1 MCLSSLPG
9 LARTRHWSCPEKLPS
24 LCTEE
29 LLLPARSREAESL
42 PRTPGLA
49 LWEEKVLNLRG
60 SRSNKHRQLL
70 KERRQSRVEEPIKE
84 LHNETEYWQEK
95 KETNGDDVEVAVEQL
110 QERLLRAFLGVEE
123 AVPADRPQVPG
134 DPGYSLLQEHGAASG
149 SWLDQDWTEIPQ
161 LPDDWTQ
168 TQQLPDDWTETPH
181 LPEDWTETPQLPE
194 DWTHSPP
201 PAPGTPEREPPCLPS
216 PSLTQH
222 RKPVDPGIESC
233 ERGVSL
239 RGPADSGGP
248 ALPSQLSSRAELS
261 PLPCSPTARSDL
273 LHPQPKQQGAI
284 KSSYSFVTALVSWLL
299 LASAFSPP
307 CWRRRARSSGG
318 RGRASS
324 TSQAR
329 PRRPPWL
336 LLAASYLL
344 LQTPPALAQLPFE
357 EMEDKGPLCVD
368 GVFRGNIDINNRD
381 ESSKM
386 SSLAKYVNCSV
397 VEGSISITAAVY
409 PTTVNQDIN
418 YSMPNLIEV
427 SGHQSPLPPPQ
438 HSAFPR
444 RPHKLF
450 PTTTPLH
457 FR

>member
-49 LWEEKVLNLRG
+49 IWEEKVLNLRG
-60 SRSNKHRQLL
+60 SRSNKHRELL
-70 KERRQSRVEEPIKE
+70 KERRQSRVEEPVKE
-84 LHNETEYWQEK
+84 LNNETEYWQEK
-95 KETNGDDVEVAVEQL
+95 KETNDEDVDVAVEQL

-123 AVPADRPQVPG
+123 DVPGDRPQVPG
-134 DPGYSLLQEHGAASG
+134 DPGYSLLHEHGAGSG
-149 SWLDQDWTEIPQ
+149 DWLAQDWTEIPR
-161 LPDDWTQ
+161 LPDEWTQ
-168 TQQLPDDWTETPH
+168 
-181 LPEDWTETPQLPE
+181 TPQLPE
-194 DWTHSPP
+194 DWTETHQLPEDWLRSPP
-201 PAPGTPEREPPCLPS
+201 PAPGKPEGEPSCLPS

-222 RKPVDPGIESC
+222 RKPLEPGIESC

-239 RGPADSGGP
+239 TGPADCGGP
-248 ALPSQLSSRAELS
+248 ALPSQPSSRGELS
-261 PLPCSPTARSDL
+261 PLPCSLTAQSDL
-273 LHPQPKQQGAI
+273 LHSQPKQQGAI
-284 KSSYSFVTALVSWLL
+284 KSSYSFVTALVSWFL
-299 LASAFSPP
+299 LAAAFSPP
-307 CWRRRARSSGG
+307 CWRRRARTSGG

-324 TSQAR
+324 TGQAR

-336 LLAASYLL
+336 LLAASCLL
-344 LQTPPALAQLPFE
+344 LHTRPALAQLDIFD

-427 SGHQSPLPPPQ
+427 SGHQWPLPPP
-438 HSAFPR
+438 
-444 RPHKLF
+444 
-450 PTTTPLH
+450 
-457 FR
+457 